1 MEQVTRLNTLSSRP
15 DLSRYSFDY
24 LLRKLEADRFVQP
37 QSQADLCQLDPRD
50 GTIVVYAE
58 HRALRQDEH
67 ADTIKKKAS
76 LCPICQGQL
85 TEVIDVADLSDGF
98 TFISQ
103 NRFPVVYPAN
113 NQLKQTSRHSLY
125 PDPHHLGRYAYGFH
139 LLQWSSSV
147 HKHDWHN
154 MPISDVSIGMRR
166 LANLEAKLL
175 RESSGYMPVSDQ
187 HKHLYGYVSIIKN
200 YGSAAGASLTHGHQQ
215 VAFSNIM
222 PQRTYNNLRFYQRHQ
237 VTFSQFLL
245 RENPASLT
253 VAEIGR
259 TRIIVPYFMRRPFN
273 LLVVP
278 QSAAEHLH
286 ELNPTE
292 FQELELAIQKTMQ
305 VYHRLLASLNRDVSF
320 NMAIHTGPDSQLYVE
335 FFPMVQAMGGFERIG
350 MWICQLSAQKAAD
363 RLRALFEVNID
374 AEHEEN
380 MPNF

>member
-1 MEQVTRLNTLSSRP
+1 MEQVTRLDTLSSQP
-15 DLSRYSFDY
+15 DLNSYSFEY
-24 LLRKLEADRFVQP
+24 LRKQLETDGFIQP

-67 ADTIKKKAS
+67 SEKIKKKAS

-113 NQLKQTSRHSLY
+113 TQSKQTSWDSLY

-147 HKHDWHN
+147 HEHDWHN
-154 MPISDVSIGMRR
+154 MPISDVSIGMHR
-166 LANLEAKLL
+166 LASLEEKLL
-175 RESSGYMPVSDQ
+175 KEASGYMPLSD
-187 HKHLYGYVSIIKN
+187 HNKHLYGYVSIIKN

-215 VAFSNIM
+215 IAYSNIM
-222 PQRTYNNLRFYQRHQ
+222 PQRTYNNQRFYQRQHI
-237 VTFSQFLL
+237 TFSQFLL

-253 VAEIGR
+253 VAEIGS

-273 LLVVP
+273 LLIIP
-278 QSAAEHLH
+278 QTAAEHLH
-286 ELNPTE
+286 ELSQKE
-292 FQELELAIQKTMQ
+292 FQELEVAIQKTMQ
-305 VYHRLLASLNRDVSF
+305 AYHSLLESLNREVSF
-320 NMAIHTGPDSQLYVE
+320 NMVIHTGPESQLYVE
-335 FFPMVQAMGGFERIG
+335 FFPIVQAMGGFERIG

-363 RLRALFEVNID
+363 QLKALFID
-374 AEHEEN
+374 PATK
-380 MPNF
+380 

>member
-1 MEQVTRLNTLSSRP
+1 MEKITRLNTLPNRP
-15 DLSRYSFDY
+15 DLNRYSFDH
-24 LLRKLEADRFVQP
+24 LLRKLEADRLIQP

-67 ADTIKKKAS
+67 SDKINKKAS

-103 NRFPVVYPAN
+103 NRFPVMYPAN
-113 NQLKQTSRHSLY
+113 NQSKQTCQHSLY
-125 PDPHHLGRYAYGFH
+125 PDPQHIGRYAYGFH

-147 HKHDWHN
+147 HDHDWHN
-154 MPISDVSIGMRR
+154 MPIADVSIGLRQ
-166 LANLEAKLL
+166 LANLEEKLL
-175 RESSGYMPVSDQ
+175 KESSGYMPVSDEN
-187 HKHLYGYVSIIKN
+187 KHLFGYVSIIKN

-215 VAFSNIM
+215 IAFSNIM
-222 PQRTYNNLRFYQRHQ
+222 PQRTYNNQRFFQRHQ
-237 VTFSQFLL
+237 LSFSQFLL

-253 VAEIGR
+253 VAEIGS

-273 LLVVP
+273 LLIVP
-278 QSAAEHLH
+278 QAAAEHLH
-286 ELNPTE
+286 EMSSKE
-292 FQELELAIQKTMQ
+292 MQELEVAIQKTMQ
-305 VYHRLLASLNRDVSF
+305 VYHSLLQSLNREVSF
-320 NMAIHTGPDSQLYVE
+320 NMAIHTGPESQLYVE

-363 RLRALFEVNID
+363 QLSALFEVK
-374 AEHEEN
+374 ARAVH
-380 MPNF
+380 

>member
-1 MEQVTRLNTLSSRP
+1 MQQVTHLNALSNRP
-15 DLSRYSFDY
+15 DLSRYAFDF
-24 LLRKLEADRFVQP
+24 LLRKLEADRFIQP

-67 ADTIKKKAS
+67 ADKIKKKAS

-113 NQLKQTSRHSLY
+113 TLSKQASRHSLY
-125 PDPHHLGRYAYGFH
+125 PDPHHHGRYAYGFH

-147 HKHDWHN
+147 HEHDWHN
-154 MPISDVSIGMRR
+154 MPSSDVSICMRR
-166 LANLEAKLL
+166 LADLEEKLL
-175 RESSGYMPVSDQ
+175 KESSGYMPVSDEN
-187 HKHLYGYVSIIKN
+187 KHLYGYVSIIKN

-222 PQRTYNNLRFYQRHQ
+222 PQRTYNNQRFYQRHHI
-237 VTFSQFLL
+237 TLSQFLL

-253 VAEIGR
+253 VAEIGS

-278 QSAAEHLH
+278 QTAAEHLH
-286 ELNPTE
+286 EISPKA
-292 FQELELAIQKTMQ
+292 FQELEVAIQKTMQ
-305 VYHRLLASLNRDVSF
+305 VYHSLLQSLNREVSF

-335 FFPMVQAMGGFERIG
+335 FFPIVQAMGGFERIG

-363 RLRALFEVNID
+363 QLRDLFEAKIRETV
-374 AEHEEN
+374 
-380 MPNF
+380 